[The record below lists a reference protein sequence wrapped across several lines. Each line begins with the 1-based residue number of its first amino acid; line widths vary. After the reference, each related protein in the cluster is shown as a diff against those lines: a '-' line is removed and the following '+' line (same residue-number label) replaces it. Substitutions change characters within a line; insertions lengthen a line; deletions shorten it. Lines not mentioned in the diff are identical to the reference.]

1 MATQPIWQMTAVE
14 ISAAVRRGDLSAVEV
29 TESILGRI
37 ETLDVHLN
45 AFCTSMADSAR
56 ATAAS
61 IDERV
66 SRGESVGRLAGVPI
80 SIKDNLYIEGERT
93 TFGSLWFE
101 ENVTPEDTP
110 LVSRLKRADAVLI
123 GRTNSPEF
131 GWKGATD
138 NLVFGTTRNPW
149 DPSRTPGGSSGGA
162 SAAVSAGMG
171 PVGIGTDGGGS
182 IRIPAAFCGLF
193 GIKASYG
200 RVPNYPAT
208 TVDSLRHK
216 GPLTRTVAD
225 SALVLDVIA
234 GPDDRDAL
242 SLPAERLSYSEVLDE
257 GIAGW
262 KIAYSPDLGFGEV
275 DPEVA
280 SLCRDS
286 VERFVEA
293 GATVETVSLDWPDPY
308 ECWNI
313 YFYGGIAGSLGP
325 RLEAEGDRLDPGL
338 KELVDEGVKL
348 SGGEFARAALDRFA
362 YWQQVL
368 ALYADFDLL
377 VTPATAIAAFPVG
390 LDNARPMSGQ
400 EPRPL
405 LWTPFSY
412 PFNLTGQPASVVP
425 CGFTADGLPVSLQLV
440 GRRHDDAG
448 VLRASRA
455 FERVAGW
462 ADRWPE
468 LATSGEVDSSQSGSV

>member
-1 MATQPIWQMTAVE
+1 MPTEPIWQMTAVA
-14 ISAAVRRGDLSAVEV
+14 ISSAVRSGEISAVEV
-29 TESILGRI
+29 TEAILERI
-37 ETLDVHLN
+37 ESVDTHLN

-56 ATAAS
+56 ATALS
-61 IDERV
+61 IDQQV
-66 SRGESVGRLAGVPI
+66 SRGEDPGRLAGVPI

-93 TFGSLWFE
+93 TFGSKWFE
-101 ENVTPEDTP
+101 DNVTSEDTP
-110 LVSRLKRADAVLI
+110 LVARLREAGAVLI

-149 DPSRTPGGSSGGA
+149 NTDRTPGGSSGGA
-162 SAAVSAGMG
+162 SAAVAAGMG

-193 GIKASYG
+193 GIKASFG

-216 GPLTRTVAD
+216 GPLTRTVGDA
-225 SALVLDVIA
+225 ALVLDVIA
-234 GPDDRDAL
+234 GPDDRDSL
-242 SLPAERLSYSEVLDE
+242 SLPAETVSYSEVLEE
-257 GIAGW
+257 GISGW
-262 KIAYSPDLGFGEV
+262 KIAYSPDMGFGEV

-280 SLCRDS
+280 SLCAAAA
-286 VERFVEA
+286 ERFSET

-325 RLEAEGDRLDPGL
+325 RLAAEGDQLDPGL
-338 KELVDEGVKL
+338 KALVDEGVKL
-348 SGGEFARAALDRFA
+348 SGGEFARASLDRFA
-362 YWQQVL
+362 YWQQVV
-368 ALYADFDLL
+368 ALYEDYDLL
-377 VTPATAIAAFPVG
+377 VTPGTAVPPFPVG
-390 LDNARPMSGQ
+390 CDNAPPMPGQ
-400 EPRPL
+400 EARPL
-405 LWTPFSY
+405 LWTPFTY

-425 CGFTADGLPVSLQLV
+425 CGFTGDGLPVSLQVV
-440 GRRHDDAG
+440 GRRYDDAG

-455 FERVAGW
+455 YERIAGW

-468 LATSGEVDSSQSGSV
+468 LATAVESS

>member
-1 MATQPIWQMTAVE
+1 MSDTPIWQMTAVE
-14 ISAAVRRGDLSAVEV
+14 IAAAVRSGQLSAVEV
-29 TESILGRI
+29 TEAILARI
-37 ETLDVHLN
+37 ETIDTHLN
-45 AFCTSMADSAR
+45 AFCISMADSAR

-61 IDERV
+61 IDQRI
-66 SRGESVGRLAGVPI
+66 SLGEDPGPLAGVPI

-93 TFGSLWFE
+93 TFGSKWFE
-101 ENVTPEDTP
+101 HNVTPEDTP
-110 LVSRLKRADAVLI
+110 LVARLRQAGAVLI

-149 DPSRTPGGSSGGA
+149 NTERTPGGSSGGA
-162 SAAVSAGMG
+162 SAAVSSGMG

-193 GIKASYG
+193 GIKASFG

-225 SALVLDVIA
+225 AALVLDVIA
-234 GPDDRDAL
+234 GPDDRDSL
-242 SLPAERLSYSEVLDE
+242 SLPADSVSYSDVLDQ
-257 GIAGW
+257 GISGCR
-262 KIAYSPDLGFGEV
+262 IAYSPDLGFGEV

-280 SLCRDS
+280 SLCAEA
-286 VERFVEA
+286 VERFAET

-308 ECWNI
+308 DCWNI

-325 RLEAEGDRLDPGL
+325 RLAEEGDQLDPGL
-338 KELVDEGVKL
+338 RELVEEGVKL
-348 SGGEFARAALDRFA
+348 SGGEFARASLDRFA
-362 YWQQVL
+362 YWQRVVR
-368 ALYADFDLL
+368 LYDDYDLL
-377 VTPATAIAAFPVG
+377 VTPGTAVPPFPIG
-390 LDNARPMSGQ
+390 LDNADPMPGQ
-400 EPRPL
+400 PVRPL
-405 LWTPFSY
+405 LWTPFTY

-425 CGFTADGLPVSLQLV
+425 CGFTADGLPVTLQLV
-440 GRRHDDAG
+440 GRRYDDAG

-455 FERVAGW
+455 FEQVAPW

-468 LATSGEVDSSQSGSV
+468 LATAEPT

>member
-1 MATQPIWQMTAVE
+1 MPNNPIWQMTAVE
-14 ISAAVRRGDLSAVEV
+14 IATAVRSGELAAVEV
-29 TESILGRI
+29 TEAILSRI
-37 ETLDVHLN
+37 EVLDVHLN
-45 AFCTSMADSAR
+45 AFCISMADSAR
-56 ATAAS
+56 ASAAS
-61 IDERV
+61 IDERI
-66 SRGESVGRLAGVPI
+66 SRGEDPGPLAGVPV

-93 TFGSLWFE
+93 TFGSKWFE
-101 ENVTPEDTP
+101 HNVTPEDTP
-110 LVSRLKRADAVLI
+110 VITRLRQAGAVLI

-149 DPSRTPGGSSGGA
+149 DTNRTPGGSSGGA
-162 SAAVSAGMG
+162 SAAVSSGMG

-193 GIKASYG
+193 GIKASHG

-225 SALVLDVIA
+225 AALVLDVIA
-234 GPDDRDAL
+234 GPDDRDST
-242 SLPAERLSYSEVLDE
+242 SLPAETVSYSEVLDE
-257 GIAGW
+257 GISGW
-262 KIAYSPDLGFGEV
+262 KIAYSPDMGFGEV
-275 DPEVA
+275 DPELA
-280 SLCRDS
+280 ALCAEA
-286 VERFVEA
+286 VERFSET
-293 GATVETVSLDWPDPY
+293 GASVETVSLDWPDPY

-325 RLEAEGDRLDPGL
+325 RLAAEGDQLDPGL
-338 KELVDEGVKL
+338 KVLVDEGVKL
-348 SGGEFARAALDRFA
+348 SGGEFARAALDRFD

-368 ALYADFDLL
+368 ALYDEFDLL
-377 VTPATAIAAFPVG
+377 VTPGTAVPAFEVG
-390 LDNARPMSGQ
+390 YDNAPPMPGQ
-400 EPRPL
+400 QARPL

-425 CGFTADGLPVSLQLV
+425 CGFTAAGLPVALQLV

-455 FERVAGW
+455 FEQVAGW
-462 ADRWPE
+462 SDRWPE
-468 LATSGEVDSSQSGSV
+468 LATGDDPS

>member
-1 MATQPIWQMTAVE
+1 MPTEPIWQMTAVA
-14 ISAAVRRGDLSAVEV
+14 ISSAVRSGEISAVEV
-29 TESILGRI
+29 TEAILERI
-37 ETLDVHLN
+37 ESVDTHLN

-56 ATAAS
+56 ATALS
-61 IDERV
+61 IDEQV
-66 SRGESVGRLAGVPI
+66 SRGEDPGRLAGVPI

-93 TFGSLWFE
+93 TFGSKWFE
-101 ENVTPEDTP
+101 DNVTSEDTP
-110 LVSRLKRADAVLI
+110 LVARLREAGAVLI

-149 DPSRTPGGSSGGA
+149 NTDRTPGGSSGGA
-162 SAAVSAGMG
+162 SAAVAAGMG

-193 GIKASYG
+193 GIKASFG

-216 GPLTRTVAD
+216 GPLTRTVGD

-234 GPDDRDAL
+234 GPDDRDSL
-242 SLPAERLSYSEVLDE
+242 SLPADTISYSEVLEE
-257 GIAGW
+257 GISGW
-262 KIAYSPDLGFGEV
+262 KIAYSPDMGFGEV

-280 SLCRDS
+280 SLCAAAA
-286 VERFVEA
+286 ERFSET
-293 GATVETVSLDWPDPY
+293 GATVDTVSLDWPDPY

-325 RLEAEGDRLDPGL
+325 RLAAEGDQLDPGL
-338 KELVDEGVKL
+338 KALVDEGVKL

-362 YWQQVL
+362 YWQQVV
-368 ALYADFDLL
+368 ALYEDYDLL
-377 VTPATAIAAFPVG
+377 VTPGTAVPPFPVG
-390 LDNARPMSGQ
+390 LDNAAPMPGQ
-400 EPRPL
+400 EARPL
-405 LWTPFSY
+405 LWTPFTY
-412 PFNLTGQPASVVP
+412 PFNLTGQPASVIP
-425 CGFTADGLPVSLQLV
+425 CGFTGDGLPVSLQVV
-440 GRRHDDAG
+440 GRRYDDAG

-455 FERVAGW
+455 YERIAGW

-468 LATSGEVDSSQSGSV
+468 LATAAESS

>member
-1 MATQPIWQMTAVE
+1 MPTEPIWQMTAVA
-14 ISAAVRRGDLSAVEV
+14 ISSAVRSGEISAVEV
-29 TESILGRI
+29 TEAVLERI
-37 ETLDVHLN
+37 ESVDTHLN

-56 ATAAS
+56 ATAVS
-61 IDERV
+61 IDQQV
-66 SRGESVGRLAGVPI
+66 SRGEDPGRLAGVPI

-93 TFGSLWFE
+93 TFGSKWFE
-101 ENVTPEDTP
+101 DNVTSEDTP
-110 LVSRLKRADAVLI
+110 LVARLREAGAVLI

-149 DPSRTPGGSSGGA
+149 NTDRTPGGSSGGA
-162 SAAVSAGMG
+162 SAAVAAGMG

-193 GIKASYG
+193 GIKASFG

-216 GPLTRTVAD
+216 GPLTRTVGDA
-225 SALVLDVIA
+225 ALVLDVIA
-234 GPDDRDAL
+234 GPDDRDSL
-242 SLPAERLSYSEVLDE
+242 SLPAETVSYSEVLEE
-257 GIAGW
+257 GISGW
-262 KIAYSPDLGFGEV
+262 KIAYSPDMGFGEV
-275 DPEVA
+275 DPEVS
-280 SLCRDS
+280 SLCAAA
-286 VERFVEA
+286 VERFSET

-325 RLEAEGDRLDPGL
+325 RLAAEGDQLDPGL
-338 KELVDEGVKL
+338 KALVDEGVKL
-348 SGGEFARAALDRFA
+348 SGGEFARASLDRFA
-362 YWQQVL
+362 YWQRVV
-368 ALYADFDLL
+368 ALYEDYDLL
-377 VTPATAIAAFPVG
+377 VTPGTAVPPFPVG
-390 LDNARPMSGQ
+390 CDNAPPMTGQ
-400 EPRPL
+400 EARPL
-405 LWTPFSY
+405 LWTPFTY

-425 CGFTADGLPVSLQLV
+425 CGFTGDGLPVSLQVV
-440 GRRHDDAG
+440 GRRYDDAG

-455 FERVAGW
+455 YERIAGW

-468 LATSGEVDSSQSGSV
+468 LATAVESS

>member
-1 MATQPIWQMTAVE
+1 MSETPIWQMTAVE
-14 ISAAVRRGDLSAVEV
+14 IATAVRTGQLSAVEV
-29 TESILGRI
+29 TEAILSRI

-45 AFCTSMADSAR
+45 AFCISMADSAR
-56 ATAAS
+56 ASAAS
-61 IDERV
+61 IDERI
-66 SRGESVGRLAGVPI
+66 SRGEAPGALAGVPV

-93 TFGSLWFE
+93 TFGSKWFE
-101 ENVTPEDTP
+101 HNITPEDTP
-110 LVSRLKRADAVLI
+110 LVSRLRQAGAVLI

-149 DPSRTPGGSSGGA
+149 DTNRTPGGSSGGA
-162 SAAVSAGMG
+162 SAAVSSGMG

-193 GIKASYG
+193 GIKASHG

-216 GPLTRTVAD
+216 GPLTRTVGDA
-225 SALVLDVIA
+225 ALVLDVIA
-234 GPDDRDAL
+234 GPDDRDST
-242 SLPAERLSYSEVLDE
+242 SLPAETVSYSEVLEE
-257 GIAGW
+257 GISGW
-262 KIAYSPDLGFGEV
+262 KIAYSPDMGFAEV

-280 SLCRDS
+280 ALCAKA
-286 VERFVEA
+286 VERFA
-293 GATVETVSLDWPDPY
+293 GTGATVETVSLDWPDPY

-325 RLEAEGDRLDPGL
+325 RLAAEGDQLDPGL
-338 KELVDEGVKL
+338 KVLVDEGVKL
-348 SGGEFARAALDRFA
+348 SGGEFARAALDRFD
-362 YWQQVL
+362 YWQQVV
-368 ALYADFDLL
+368 ALYDEFDLL
-377 VTPATAIAAFPVG
+377 VTPGTAVPAFEVG
-390 LDNARPMSGQ
+390 HDNAPPMAGQ
-400 EPRPL
+400 EARPL

-425 CGFTADGLPVSLQLV
+425 CGFTAAGLPVSLQLV

-455 FERVAGW
+455 FEQVAGW
-462 ADRWPE
+462 SDRWPE
-468 LATSGEVDSSQSGSV
+468 LATADPS